1 MPSSSHGIEPS
12 ENVTCTKFS
21 MSEYYNIN
29 CVQIVHV
36 TLCVCVCVCVA
47 AAMNQEVLILLGV
60 FVVGAIATL
69 IRAILFNLAGER
81 FVARL
86 RKNVSL
92 CETAK
97 LIF

>member
-1 MPSSSHGIEPS
+1 
-12 ENVTCTKFS
+12 
-21 MSEYYNIN
+21 
-29 CVQIVHV
+29 
-36 TLCVCVCVCVA
+36 
-47 AAMNQEVLILLGV
+47 MNQEVLILLGV

-97 LIF
+97 LFFLNFGSKPDCFYSSSHTICKS

>member
-1 MPSSSHGIEPS
+1 
-12 ENVTCTKFS
+12 
-21 MSEYYNIN
+21 
-29 CVQIVHV
+29 
-36 TLCVCVCVCVA
+36 
-47 AAMNQEVLILLGV
+47 MNQEVLILLGV

-69 IRAILFNLAGER
+69 IRTILFNLAGER

-97 LIF
+97 LFFLILGASPIVFIQALIHYARATKQI